1 MPESNEL
8 SQIEEVQE
16 MQARLDLFQSVLDAS
31 AEGLSFISPD
41 GILLYVNQSFEA
53 IHGVRASEVIGRHV
67 TDVIKNTRMDIVA
80 KTQLP
85 EETEFLIDGS
95 RRYVVSRIP
104 VYRKGRMIGVLGK
117 IDFPD
122 LDKVKELA
130 NRIERLEAQLKYY
143 RNHPRHGPGPR
154 YTAEDIVAV
163 SPRSAEAKATAMRV
177 APTHSTVLLL
187 GESGVGKEV
196 YAHAIHSL
204 SLRAPGPF
212 VRVNCSAIVE
222 SLFESELFGYE
233 EGAFTGAKKGGNPG
247 KFEMANLGTIFLDE
261 IADMPLQAQAK
272 LLRVL
277 QEQEIEKL
285 GAGQQIKVDVRI
297 VAATNQDLSKLV
309 AEGRFRKD
317 LFFRINVIPITIP
330 PIRERRED
338 IPALVATFWEELANK
353 HGISYKKLRDDALDL
368 MCNYDW
374 PGNVREM
381 RNIIERALVVIRE
394 GTITPEHLRILIL
407 GGAPAEDDTAVENCD
422 LAAMVAAVER
432 RSIATALARANN
444 NRAQAAKLL
453 GISRPLL
460 YKKLHA
466 YGIG

>member
-1 MPESNEL
+1 MPDPNEL
-8 SQIEEVQE
+8 SQMEEVQE
-16 MQARLDLFQSVLDAS
+16 MRAKLDLFESALDAS

-53 IHGVRASEVIGRHV
+53 IHGVKASEVIGRHV

-130 NRIERLEAQLKYY
+130 NKIERLEAQLKYY
-143 RNHPRHGPGPR
+143 RHNPRHGPGPR

-212 VRVNCSAIVE
+212 VLGNRRKPFRVGAVWLRGGRLHRSAKRRQSGQIRDGQPRHHLPGRNCRHASA
-222 SLFESELFGYE
+222 
-233 EGAFTGAKKGGNPG
+233 
-247 KFEMANLGTIFLDE
+247 
-261 IADMPLQAQAK
+261 
-272 LLRVL
+272 
-277 QEQEIEKL
+277 
-285 GAGQQIKVDVRI
+285 GAGQ
-297 VAATNQDLSKLV
+297 AS
-309 AEGRFRKD
+309 
-317 LFFRINVIPITIP
+317 
-330 PIRERRED
+330 
-338 IPALVATFWEELANK
+338 
-353 HGISYKKLRDDALDL
+353 
-368 MCNYDW
+368 
-374 PGNVREM
+374 
-381 RNIIERALVVIRE
+381 
-394 GTITPEHLRILIL
+394 
-407 GGAPAEDDTAVENCD
+407 
-422 LAAMVAAVER
+422 
-432 RSIATALARANN
+432 ARAAGAGN
-444 NRAQAAKLL
+444 
-453 GISRPLL
+453 
-460 YKKLHA
+460 
-466 YGIG
+466 